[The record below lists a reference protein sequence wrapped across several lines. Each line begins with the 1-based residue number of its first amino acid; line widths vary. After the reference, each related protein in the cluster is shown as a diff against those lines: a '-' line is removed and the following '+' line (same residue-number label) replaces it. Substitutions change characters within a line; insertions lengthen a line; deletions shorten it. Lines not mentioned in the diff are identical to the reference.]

1 MLSLINKNH
10 YKRFFTI
17 FLMML
22 LIGIFDVLSIGA
34 IIPLLTLINESPN
47 NTDGIN
53 FFVNNLIG
61 EYSYEKKLY
70 YISIFILIFFSVKNI
85 LTIIN
90 TRIISNYLL
99 FFTAELQQR
108 LFEKFVKMKFSELI
122 KIKSEKYIRDIA
134 IETRLVI
141 NSYLSPIFD
150 IIINILTIL
159 FFSILLFI
167 YSFKVTIIILVI
179 ISIISFFVIFVFKQT
194 IDNFGKIRQDAT
206 GKIIGHIKQTYDGIR
221 ELKLDNSENFFLQE
235 FKKNIEKLAITG
247 VNRSIIGISPRII
260 FELTLVTFFVF
271 FILVSLNFSSN
282 LDEAILQLTI
292 FGASSLR
299 MIPSITSAIRGYQ
312 KINYAK
318 SALKVIKNFLIKE
331 HNQTEKSNTDKKI
344 ENLHFQ
350 SKISIKNISFSYSK
364 KKILDNLS
372 FDIHKNKFY
381 ILKGDNG
388 SGKSTLVDI
397 ICGLQKPDEGQIL
410 IDKHELNLQYNKF
423 NKISYIQQEPYIFN
437 LSLAKNIAIQS
448 NINQKDY
455 VKIEK
460 LVSMV
465 GLKSFVDNLDNG
477 VDTLLFDKGVNISGG
492 QKQKI
497 SIARALYQDKE
508 IIILDE
514 TFSNLDKD
522 SKFEIMTILNSFKNH
537 KTIIMI
543 SHDEDI
549 LQYADK
555 ILLLKNKKIY
565 YET

>member
-221 ELKLDNSENFFLQE
+221 ELKLDNSENFFLQD

-381 ILKGDNG
+381 ILKGNNG

>member
-10 YKRFFTI
+10 YNRFFTI

-179 ISIISFFVIFVFKQT
+179 ISIISFFIIFVFKQT

-221 ELKLDNSENFFLQE
+221 ELKLDNSENFFLQD

-318 SALKVIKNFLIKE
+318 SALKAIKNFLIKE
-331 HNQTEKSNTDKKI
+331 HNQTEMSNTDKKI

-455 VKIEK
+455 IKIEK

-465 GLKSFVDNLDNG
+465 GLKSFVDNLENG

-522 SKFEIMTILNSFKNH
+522 SKFEIMTILNSFKTH